1 MEDGSTRIIR
11 PSLKT
16 GPFRGRRKAAYGWLA
31 EQMGLPIEKTH
42 IGMFDVPQ
50 CQEVIKIIEKEI
62 SKMLNFDKKDAHVYP
77 FDESPGA
84 GIIMDVDLEQLI
96 RESERLRVCKA
107 IFNSSSIENW
117 HLRDA
122 LEAVLAEPSVA
133 PASNDVPEPCIPA
146 QEADHA

>member
-1 MEDGSTRIIR
+1 
-11 PSLKT
+11 
-16 GPFRGRRKAAYGWLA
+16 
-31 EQMGLPIEKTH
+31 
-42 IGMFDVPQ
+42 
-50 CQEVIKIIEKEI
+50 
-62 SKMLNFDKKDAHVYP
+62 MLNFDKKDAHVYP

-107 IFNSSSIENW
+107 IFASTSIENW

-122 LEAVLAEPSVA
+122 LEAILGAPRDPAAQGVDEPA
-133 PASNDVPEPCIPA
+133 PPM

>member
-1 MEDGSTRIIR
+1 
-11 PSLKT
+11 
-16 GPFRGRRKAAYGWLA
+16 
-31 EQMGLPIEKTH
+31 
-42 IGMFDVPQ
+42 
-50 CQEVIKIIEKEI
+50 
-62 SKMLNFDKKDAHVYP
+62 MLNFDKKDAHVYP

-146 QEADHA
+146 QEAEHA

>member
-1 MEDGSTRIIR
+1 
-11 PSLKT
+11 
-16 GPFRGRRKAAYGWLA
+16 
-31 EQMGLPIEKTH
+31 
-42 IGMFDVPQ
+42 
-50 CQEVIKIIEKEI
+50 
-62 SKMLNFDKKDAHVYP
+62 MLNFDKKDAHVFP

-96 RESERLRVCKA
+96 RESERLRVCRA
-107 IFNSSSIENW
+107 ILNSTSIDV
-117 HLRDA
+117 LDA

>member
-11 PSLKT
+11 PSLET
-16 GPFRGRRKAAYGWLA
+16 RSFPRAAQSRLRMARRADGAANR
-31 EQMGLPIEKTH
+31 E
-42 IGMFDVPQ
+42 
-50 CQEVIKIIEKEI
+50 
-62 SKMLNFDKKDAHVYP
+62 DAYRNVYP

-146 QEADHA
+146 QEADHD

>member
-1 MEDGSTRIIR
+1 
-11 PSLKT
+11 
-16 GPFRGRRKAAYGWLA
+16 
-31 EQMGLPIEKTH
+31 
-42 IGMFDVPQ
+42 
-50 CQEVIKIIEKEI
+50 
-62 SKMLNFDKKDAHVYP
+62 MLNFDKKDAHVYP
-77 FDESPGA
+77 FDESP
-84 GIIMDVDLEQLI
+84 

-146 QEADHA
+146 QEANHA

>member
-1 MEDGSTRIIR
+1 M
-11 PSLKT
+11 K
-16 GPFRGRRKAAYGWLA
+16 
-31 EQMGLPIEKTH
+31 
-42 IGMFDVPQ
+42 
-50 CQEVIKIIEKEI
+50 KEI
-62 SKMLNFDKKDAHVYP
+62 SKKLNFDKKDAHVYP

>member
-1 MEDGSTRIIR
+1 
-11 PSLKT
+11 
-16 GPFRGRRKAAYGWLA
+16 
-31 EQMGLPIEKTH
+31 
-42 IGMFDVPQ
+42 
-50 CQEVIKIIEKEI
+50 
-62 SKMLNFDKKDAHVYP
+62 MLNFDKKDAHVYP

-133 PASNDVPEPCIPA
+133 PCQQRCSGTVHSSAGGRSCLTALCSWDV
-146 QEADHA
+146 

>member
-1 MEDGSTRIIR
+1 
-11 PSLKT
+11 
-16 GPFRGRRKAAYGWLA
+16 
-31 EQMGLPIEKTH
+31 
-42 IGMFDVPQ
+42 
-50 CQEVIKIIEKEI
+50 
-62 SKMLNFDKKDAHVYP
+62 MLNCNKKDAHAYP
-77 FDESPGA
+77 VDDSLGA

-96 RESERLRVCKA
+96 RESERLRVCEA
-107 IFNSSSIENW
+107 IFQSSIENW